1 MPRYFFHTHIGDD
14 VIVDPEGRELD
25 DPGAGSVACLALSV
39 AAQSVLIA
47 PI

>member
-1 MPRYFFHTHIGDD
+1 MPRYFFPRHIGDEMIMD
-14 VIVDPEGRELD
+14 TEGRELD